1 MREKRQTFPEHSQQ
15 TKQSCLSQLKPNIVL
30 IETGNA
36 PDAGL
41 SPEPESELMPAG
53 SGVNAPAS
61 GPAPTELQSWP
72 QPTPTIWAL
81 GPVIWQL
88 SDGTT
93 RHNGRSGPQESDGGG
108 TEKINPD
115 RRSDP
120 QVQTSPGPP
129 PSALEKAHQA
139 HNSERRGGHSAEQPE
154 LSDWQP
160 PGGRKPAFSL
170 HVGGCDSRS
179 YSQEEQWNSNGVP
192 IRHESPCT
200 DLLLGE
206 MHRPLPTTMPTPGP
220 PSLKSSLQL
229 CGQED
234 LVSPQEDPNDD
245 THKRAGFFKNRFLW
259 QVYMLSSL

>member
-1 MREKRQTFPEHSQQ
+1 MEREKMREKRQTFPEHSQQ

-53 SGVNAPAS
+53 FGVNAPAS
-61 GPAPTELQSWP
+61 GPAPTELQSRP
-72 QPTPTIWAL
+72 QPTPTTRAL

-120 QVQTSPGPP
+120 RVQTSPGPP

-139 HNSERRGGHSAEQPE
+139 HNSERRGWALCRTAGALRLAAPRWKEACLLPPRRRLRLSFLLPRGTVE
-154 LSDWQP
+154 LKWCP
-160 PGGRKPAFSL
+160 HPTW
-170 HVGGCDSRS
+170 V
-179 YSQEEQWNSNGVP
+179 
-192 IRHESPCT
+192 T
-200 DLLLGE
+200 
-206 MHRPLPTTMPTPGP
+206 MHRPAPGGDAQAATHNHANSRASLTQKQPPAVWPGGPGLPTGR
-220 PSLKSSLQL
+220 S
-229 CGQED
+229 
-234 LVSPQEDPNDD
+234 
-245 THKRAGFFKNRFLW
+245 
-259 QVYMLSSL
+259 